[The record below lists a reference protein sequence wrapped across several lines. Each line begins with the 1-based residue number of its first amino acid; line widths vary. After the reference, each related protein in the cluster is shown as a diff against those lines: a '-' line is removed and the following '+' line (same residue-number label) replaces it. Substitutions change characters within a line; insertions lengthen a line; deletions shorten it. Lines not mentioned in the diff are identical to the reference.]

1 MITMFPYNKEES
13 NTGNAETEPTQPQ
26 IRRILRTVSPEK
38 AFHFYEG
45 MGKPTGE
52 DARSLIE
59 FRDKIN
65 VVTLQSLVFHLR
77 RKDFE
82 NWFTVVIGDPELAEQ
97 IRKISPD
104 NFDIQVKLYVTVS
117 KRVRELK
124 SILLTSTAAPKDTQI
139 IPQFSKARIPDIKRD
154 I

>member
-1 MITMFPYNKEES
+1 MFPYNKEES
-13 NTGNAETEPTQPQ
+13 NTENAKTEPTQSQ
-26 IRRILRTVSPEK
+26 IRRILRTVSPSK

-82 NWFTVVIGDPELAEQ
+82 NWFTIVIGDPELTER
-97 IRKISPD
+97 IREISPD
-104 NFDIQVKLYVTVS
+104 NFDLQVKLYVTVS

-124 SILLTSTAAPKDTQI
+124 NLLLTSTITPKDTQL
-139 IPQFSKARIPDIKRD
+139 IPHFSKARIPDIKRN